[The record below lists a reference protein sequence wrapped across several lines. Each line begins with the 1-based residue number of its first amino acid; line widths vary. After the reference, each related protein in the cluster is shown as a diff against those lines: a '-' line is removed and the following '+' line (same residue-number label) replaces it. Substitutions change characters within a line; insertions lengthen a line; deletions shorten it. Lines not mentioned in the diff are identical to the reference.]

1 MTITTTTT
9 TPTTATPT
17 PTPMTPGIS
26 PNRTPVYSSARQW
39 GLIARL
45 RLLFER
51 RELIWE
57 LTSRNLKIRYRRS
70 IFGFLWAVVNPLA
83 NALVYAF
90 VFQVLLHSP
99 IERFVLFIVIGIV
112 AWNAFAQSVLES
124 MYIITGSA
132 SLVTRVR
139 FPHEVLPISVVL
151 TNTINFLFAMP
162 SVFLIMLVTHAHF
175 KGEIA
180 YFPVLLV
187 STFCFALGISF
198 ISSAVAVFFQ
208 DTRNF
213 IDIVMNLWFFLTP
226 IIYRMKDVVSPD
238 LQQYVYYANPMASV
252 IESYRLMFYDNAPP
266 DPLFI
271 LRTLASC
278 VLTMVIG
285 WLIFAKLSPRFVEE
299 M

>member
-1 MTITTTTT
+1 LSTSLPSAPLPASLMPVPRR
-9 TPTTATPT
+9 TPT
-17 PTPMTPGIS
+17 
-26 PNRTPVYSSARQW
+26 YSSAQQW
-39 GLIARL
+39 GLLARL
-45 RLLFER
+45 RLLYER
-51 RELIWE
+51 RDLIWE
-57 LTSRNLKIRYRRS
+57 LTARNLKVRYRRS
-70 IFGFLWAVVNPLA
+70 IFGFLWAVVNPLC

-99 IERFVLFIVIGIV
+99 IERFVLFIVVGLV
-112 AWNAFAQSVLES
+112 AWNAFAQPVVES

-151 TNTINFLFAMP
+151 TNMINFIFALP
-162 SVFLIMLVTHAHF
+162 SIFLIMLVTHAPF
-175 KGEIA
+175 RGQIV
-180 YFPVLLV
+180 YFPVV
-187 STFCFALGISF
+187 FISAFCFTLGISF
-198 ISSAVAVFFQ
+198 ISSSVAVFFQ

-213 IDIVMNLWFFLTP
+213 IDIVINLWFFLTP
-226 IIYRMKDVVSPD
+226 IIYRMKDVISPE
-238 LQQYVYYANPMASV
+238 LQQYVYYANPMASI

-266 DPLFI
+266 DFFFI
-271 LRTLASC
+271 ARTLLSC